1 VKVFSRCR
9 TLSRAQRALLL
20 LCSLSYACGDSPTQA
35 TPSPSGAVDDDADAD
50 GQSASEDDA
59 AGALD
64 GGKAPDTRPGLDAGT
79 KGPGPGNDGA
89 DAGKPSAPRDAATDA
104 EVAVVDARA
113 PVADS
118 GQTPPVPP
126 GSCPTSLEGFAALS
140 GDGVSTTTGGGTA
153 APVRPKTAAEL
164 LAFASDATPRVIEIA
179 GSFDVPAL
187 LVASNKTLV
196 GIGKDATLRGGVK
209 IRGHKDEPVT
219 NIILRN
225 LRVNGATTTV
235 DLDAVQLQFAH
246 HVLIDHCEIFDGP
259 DGSLDMTHAVNW
271 VTVQW
276 TKVHYTDNYKKPSGE
291 PNDHRFASLIGHSD
305 NNESED
311 KGRLKIS
318 FHHNW
323 WAERVIERMPRVRFG
338 QVHVFNNY
346 FASPGNNYCVRAGI
360 GASVLIEGNFFD
372 HVNSPHEFND
382 ADDQKTAHITARDNE
397 YDGVT
402 GNQLTGGGGAA
413 LTSVPYQAK
422 VEPAAGIPALV
433 KGCAGPR

>member
-1 VKVFSRCR
+1 V
-9 TLSRAQRALLL
+9 QPALLL
-20 LCSLSYACGDSPTQA
+20 VCSLSYACGDSPTHNER
-35 TPSPSGAVDDDADAD
+35 SP
-50 GQSASEDDA
+50 

-64 GGKAPDTRPGLDAGT
+64 GDDDDTDDDADDIADAADDEGAGLDSGKVSQARPGLDGGT
-79 KGPGPGNDGA
+79 RPGTGNDRVDAAKPGATSDAGA
-89 DAGKPSAPRDAATDA
+89 DTDA
-104 EVAVVDARA
+104 DVVVHDASQSEVDET
-113 PVADS
+113 PVSPSD
-118 GQTPPVPP
+118 
-126 GSCPTSLEGFAALS
+126 CPTTLEGFAGIV
-140 GDGVSTTTGGGTA
+140 GDGVSTTTGGGSA

-164 LAFASDATPRVIEIA
+164 LAFASDETPRVIEIA

-187 LVASNKTLV
+187 LVSSNKTLL

-209 IRGHKDEPVT
+209 IRGHKDEAVR

-225 LRVNGATTTV
+225 LRVDGATTQV
-235 DLDAVQLQFAH
+235 DDDAVQLQFAH

-276 TKVHYTDNYKKPSGE
+276 TKVHYTSNYKKPEGE

-323 WAERVIERMPRVRFG
+323 WGERVIERMPRVRFG

-346 FASPGNNYCVRAGI
+346 FAAPSNNYCVRAGI
-360 GASVLIEGNFFD
+360 GASVLIEGNYFD
-372 HVNSPHEFND
+372 HVNSPHEFNSE
-382 ADDQKTAHITARDNE
+382 DDQKTAHITARDNQ

-402 GNQLTGGGGAA
+402 GNQLTGGGGTP

-422 VEPAAGIPALV
+422 IEPAAEVPALV

>member
-1 VKVFSRCR
+1 M
-9 TLSRAQRALLL
+9 SRAQRALLL
-20 LCSLSYACGDSPTQA
+20 LCLLSYACGDSPTQGA
-35 TPSPSGAVDDDADAD
+35 RSPSGAVDDDGDD
-50 GQSASEDDA
+50 VDDDRSASDGDVEA
-59 AGALD
+59 GGALD
-64 GGKAPDTRPGLDAGT
+64 AARQPDARPGLDAGP
-79 KGPGPGNDGA
+79 KGPGSDRP
-89 DAGKPSAPRDAATDA
+89 DAGKPSAQEDAATDA
-104 EVAVVDARA
+104 AVDART
-113 PVADS
+113 PVVDS
-118 GQTPPVPP
+118 GPTTPVTPE
-126 GSCPTSLEGFAALS
+126 SCPTTLEGFAALA

-153 APVRPKTAAEL
+153 TPVRPKTAGEL

-187 LVASNKTLV
+187 LIASNKTLV

-209 IRGHKDEPVT
+209 IRGHKDEPVS

-311 KGRLKIS
+311 KGRLKVS

-323 WAERVIERMPRVRFG
+323 WGERVIERMPRVRFG

-346 FASPGNNYCVRAGI
+346 FASPGNNYCVRAGS
-360 GASVLIEGNFFD
+360 GASVLIEANYFD

-402 GNQLTGGGGAA
+402 GNQLTGGGGTA

-422 VEPAAGIPALV
+422 VEPAAAIPALV